1 MGIQGGA
8 SKFKVVHTHMGRSL
22 TLTLTPSPTPRAPR
36 DFASGPPRAARAD
49 AQNPHTHNTS
59 RLLPKNKRPP
69 RLSLRLRPPQ
79 NATAISSSS
88 RIARR
93 GGGGGGEARV
103 LSEVQGGGGNWG
115 AHGGGGAGP
124 ALQGRGAA
132 APPLVGARAPRP
144 LRRLPRLRLHPPG
157 LHRYERTNASP
168 PSLSSPTMWGDPCLT
183 GGVFVFPSL
192 LQWRAAC
199 WIGMASTIWWWLPPT
214 SPSPKVGV
222 PSAVYHFAFFVLS
235 SSADLHSH
243 CLSHIVE
250 EMVGRVRFCSRF
262 LLRLNCRL
270 L

>member
-1 MGIQGGA
+1 MEQANLKSYTRIWVGRSRSRSRRHPRHARPEISHPGPPA
-8 SKFKVVHTHMGRSL
+8 PRVPTPKTHTHTTHLASSQKISGRL
-22 TLTLTPSPTPRAPR
+22 GFRCACAHRKTRPPSPPPP
-36 DFASGPPRAARAD
+36 AS
-49 AQNPHTHNTS
+49 
-59 RLLPKNKRPP
+59 L
-69 RLSLRLRPPQ
+69 
-79 NATAISSSS
+79 
-88 RIARR
+88 
-93 GGGGGGEARV
+93 
-103 LSEVQGGGGNWG
+103 
-115 AHGGGGAGP
+115 
-124 ALQGRGAA
+124 GAA
-132 APPLVGARAPRP
+132 AAAAARRACSPKCREAAGIGEPMVAVARGRRCRGVVLLLLLSSVLAPLVLYGGSPVSVST
-144 LRRLPRLRLHPPG
+144 LPDSTGTNGRMPP
-157 LHRYERTNASP
+157 P

>member
-1 MGIQGGA
+1 M
-8 SKFKVVHTHMGRSL
+8 
-22 TLTLTPSPTPRAPR
+22 
-36 DFASGPPRAARAD
+36 
-49 AQNPHTHNTS
+49 
-59 RLLPKNKRPP
+59 
-69 RLSLRLRPPQ
+69 
-79 NATAISSSS
+79 
-88 RIARR
+88 
-93 GGGGGGEARV
+93 

-132 APPLVGARAPRP
+132 APPRVGARAPRP
-144 LRRLPRLRLHPPG
+144 LRRFPRLRLHPPG

-183 GGVFVFPSL
+183 GGVFVFVFVFPSL

-222 PSAVYHFAFFVLS
+222 PSAFYHFAFFVLS

-243 CLSHIVE
+243 CLSQIVE

>member
-1 MGIQGGA
+1 
-8 SKFKVVHTHMGRSL
+8 MGRSL

-59 RLLPKNKRPP
+59 RLLSSQKISGRLGFRCACAHRKTRPP
-69 RLSLRLRPPQ
+69 SPPPPASL
-79 NATAISSSS
+79 
-88 RIARR
+88 
-93 GGGGGGEARV
+93 
-103 LSEVQGGGGNWG
+103 
-115 AHGGGGAGP
+115 
-124 ALQGRGAA
+124 GAA
-132 APPLVGARAPRP
+132 AAAARRACSPKCREAAGIGEPMVAVARGRRCRGVVLLLLLASVLAPLVLYGGSPVSVST
-144 LRRLPRLRLHPPG
+144 LPDSTGTNGRMPP
-157 LHRYERTNASP
+157 SP
-168 PSLSSPTMWGDPCLT
+168 PPLSSPTMWGDPCLT
-183 GGVFVFPSL
+183 GGVFVFVFVFPSL

-222 PSAVYHFAFFVLS
+222 PSAFYHFAFFVLS

-243 CLSHIVE
+243 CLSQIVE